1 MTLLDQRPTE
11 SDDRQAQ
18 ALFEEARQRRQRRWL
33 LTGITVSA
41 VLGAAVLVLAIS
53 HGYVGKAQ
61 SSGGHRR
68 PLPHVAAPTPD
79 TATVTSA
86 LKGPEA
92 LAIAPNGGVLIDDQA
107 TSQIVEREPNGSF
120 RVIAG
125 NGHAGF
131 AGDRGPAIAAE
142 LNLPVGLAV
151 GPDGTVYV
159 ADLNNDRIRAVS
171 PNGTISTVAYV
182 SQPSALAVGP
192 TGTLYVV
199 DGVGVQTVG
208 PNGTVS
214 TLIAPPT
221 TTLPEGMAS
230 DISVAGASF
239 AFDPDAIAVSSA
251 GDLYVANFSPKA
263 LLRFAPNGGSAT
275 LVGSTSVYAGQTYV
289 TRAGLDAA
297 PDGSIVVANYG
308 TFALDRATGSALSV
322 IRAFSLDSVPGVQG
336 AFRPSGVAAAPNGQI
351 YVDTDGENGGT
362 NTPALIAIDPDGKTN
377 VLDVGSPPPRP
388 NR

>member
-192 TGTLYVV
+192 TGTL
-199 DGVGVQTVG
+199 
-208 PNGTVS
+208 
-214 TLIAPPT
+214 IAPPT